1 MCELEECWQYQLLV
15 RRSRLVFSECHHI
28 RSLEYCTE
36 VAEEEILHARVLDE
50 MVACKFFAAAKK
62 AVCLKRQRLALKA
75 GAPFSVLVDLGG
87 SKSYIC
93 LSIHDSTTY
102 FSRLGRMM
110 VTFSMKNN
118 TWHCPCAKP
127 HMSCPHKNIAKWHIF
142 QINRNLFR
150 TQLDSK
156 PDTASQSK
164 QEQATEDLKRA
175 VKYIYERK
183 KIPAS
188 LPEDTTA
195 KPPSDY
201 PSDLIP
207 AETSCVLCSSSPKF
221 DMPVNITNMAKIVT
235 TLGIAENISTYF
247 KRCPECQ
254 MTYRYQEWQDG
265 LHNFDDHL
273 VLSLELCLY
282 LRHSLQNHIS
292 VSRAIDTLQNLRKKQ
307 FPPTDRILHA
317 YCHFEALTSTD
328 CTYACVLC
336 SYWPSVVVMDLHK
349 KAVFNLAVSDL
360 KDPPV
365 SYTGEQSIVDF
376 WDAINLE
383 MISSGFVPSQAQNPC
398 AVKPNY
404 EFWAPWIGP
413 MTRKSDK
420 VLNTE
425 HEKMSGVKSSTEVAL
440 TLVSEDRLVDEL
452 MKQKVS
458 TVRKLCKA
466 CNVCFKGSHTDLV
479 IRLREEMKTRQTY
492 DKVFQKIWGASGG
505 WSVIVCPH
513 GIVYSLKFNLR
524 AESPRDF
531 ADLLLSWKHFPNVCV
546 YDFARGL
553 ATHTNLRLPAI
564 LPFHPFEGRVAQPTV
579 ENIQSAEMKKL
590 QACLY
595 IAVDAPFDYTV
606 SEEESMTTQEE
617 TLSLPHS
624 EEPKV
629 MTDLKTARKW
639 YQDHHELFESPV
651 VLPRILRMEDGDV
664 IRSLEKLKNTEYY
677 TEEERDTIVYPFLFQ
692 FSNVQ
697 DMHLFLENTADKG
710 LIVFCCL
717 V

>member
-590 QACLY
+590 Q
-595 IAVDAPFDYTV
+595 V
-606 SEEESMTTQEE
+606 
-617 TLSLPHS
+617 SLPWLIESLEFPEPNGHPVTGSS
-624 EEPKV
+624 EHYVLYDKFHEKN
-629 MTDLKTARKW
+629 TLKT
-639 YQDHHELFESPV
+639 V
-651 VLPRILRMEDGDV
+651 
-664 IRSLEKLKNTEYY
+664 
-677 TEEERDTIVYPFLFQ
+677 
-692 FSNVQ
+692 
-697 DMHLFLENTADKG
+697 
-710 LIVFCCL
+710 
-717 V
+717 